1 MTTTRTQFEQ
11 RLTELR
17 GSAQELTRKDFA
29 HLAGVA
35 EKTVRNWL
43 DADPGF
49 ASTARI
55 GPRRVQLFPF
65 DEGAQWVRVKLFGPN
80 ERAPEVSPGPRLPAE
95 PHHMPHTPGERWRWV
110 DMARLRGV
118 TPTAVRLLGADYRD
132 HPERPF
138 PPRDEHDRM
147 FDASEVSAWFRW
159 YDTTRPGYT
168 GPRPAEIAAESGT
181 RDTRRKEV
189 IRRLD
194 TAIDQG
200 EDLTSEVL
208 ARELGV
214 STDVASR
221 YLRQAAEVVL
231 PERSLISR
239 SQIAERLPK
248 TSAALTPEQRRERVK
263 TLLKRKNAPTPV
275 ITVAD
280 TPYYHETAITQLLA
294 PRVTPPT

>member
-11 RLTELR
+11 RLAELR
-17 GSAQELTRKDFA
+17 RDAQELTRKDFA

-43 DADPGF
+43 DADPDF
-49 ASTARI
+49 ASTART

-65 DEGAQWVRVKLFGPN
+65 DEGAQWVRKNLFGPD
-80 ERAPEVSPGPRLPAE
+80 ERAPEVSPGPRLAAE
-95 PHHMPHTPGERWRWV
+95 PHRMPYTPGERWRWV

-118 TPTAVRLLGADYRD
+118 TPTAVRLLATEYQD

-138 PPRDEHDRM
+138 PPRDEYDRM
-147 FDASEVSAWFRW
+147 FDASEVAAWFRW

-181 RDTRRKEV
+181 KDTRRTEV
-189 IRRLD
+189 IRRLN
-194 TAIDQG
+194 TAIDKG
-200 EDLTSEVL
+200 EDLTTQVL
-208 ARELGV
+208 ARELDV
-214 STDVASR
+214 SADVAAR
-221 YLRQAAEVVL
+221 YLRQAAEAVL
-231 PERSLISR
+231 PERGLISR

-248 TSAALTPEQRRERVK
+248 TAAALTPEQRRERVK
-263 TLLKRKNAPTPV
+263 TLLRRKNAPTPV

-280 TPYYHETAITQLLA
+280 TPYYSETAIAELLA
-294 PRVTPPT
+294 PPA